1 MEDAHESTLLPILHQ
16 VGAVLVLY
24 QMILVVIILLSDCH
38 SSGGVCHGGA
48 VGRAH
53 EPRRARSQ
61 HAIFVLSPLLLLLV
75 DKQLVHDLR
84 VIPEV
89 EALLMICLV
98 GSVRELL
105 LSLVDDLPRRAV
117 KVRDVQLKLVV

>member
-1 MEDAHESTLLPILHQ
+1 
-16 VGAVLVLY
+16 
-24 QMILVVIILLSDCH
+24 MILVVIILVCNCCG
-38 SSGGVCHGGA
+38 SGGVCHGGA
-48 VGRAH
+48 VSRAH
-53 EPRRARSQ
+53 EPRGARSQ
-61 HAIFVLSPLLLLLV
+61 HAIVVLSPLLLLLI

-105 LSLVDDLPRRAV
+105 LRLVKDLPRRAV
-117 KVRDVQLKLVV
+117 KVRDVQLMLVV